1 MTQQHSWHTAFPTS
15 KCSPSKIPCEQP
27 RDLQTL
33 LLTASRFVNTDALSS
48 LQIIQ
53 PESHPN
59 AFKQGPGTTGSK
71 ESLSVFG
78 LFQYNAR
85 TPQGKVRLRQMFLRP
100 SLNPEVINSRLY
112 FVGVFVRPDNQPV
125 AQKLSK
131 SLSKVKN
138 MRNVM
143 TMLHKGVDGGNGR
156 FGRFK
161 SGVWSSLLE
170 FCYHTI
176 DIVEGLREVLG
187 VENLPVC
194 ARAAEVLD
202 RFHLQRIGRMVHD
215 VVDLEASTEQ
225 HRTVVKHGVDENLD
239 TIKNAY
245 DSMDDLLSQA
255 ALEIARTMPA
265 EIDCS
270 LNVIFLPQLGFHIT
284 VPFNEATGQAVWDGG
299 EQAWERMFTTRNQVY
314 FKDAKMHE
322 LDQTLGDLWASI
334 CDIEI
339 EIAYDLA
346 QRVLV
351 DEKLL
356 IAASDICGELDSL
369 LALAHGAVEYKLI
382 RPMIVDENVLN
393 IKGGRHILQ
402 EMTVPSYVPND
413 ALLVGGSGSNISN
426 QTADSRTE
434 EQTQGASMLMLKGPN
449 YSGKSVYQKQVAL
462 IVYMAQVG
470 SFVPAEVATL
480 GITDKILTR
489 ITTRETVSKNQSAFM
504 IDLQQIAIAL
514 NSCTRKSL
522 VIIDEFGKGTDT
534 CDGAGLA
541 AGTFLHLLNLG
552 EECPKVLAATHSHE
566 IFDFGVF
573 EDNTRIAF
581 AHMEVHVDRKGKR
594 EAGDH
599 SSEVTY
605 LYQLKEGR
613 STVSY
618 AAQCAAMNGIPS
630 QIVARAAELA
640 EHMSKGA
647 DLVSICSGLSAHER
661 EDLADSEAVS
671 RVFLEMDFGS
681 DGKQEDVLGM
691 LDRLFNA
698 ANSSYVSESG
708 EVVDE
713 ESSAM
718 TES

>member
-1 MTQQHSWHTAFPTS
+1 M
-15 KCSPSKIPCEQP
+15 
-27 RDLQTL
+27 L
-33 LLTASRFVNTDALSS
+33 LLTASRFVNTDTLSS
-48 LQIIQ
+48 LQVIQ

-59 AFKQGPGTTGSK
+59 AFNQGPGTTGSK

-78 LFQYNAR
+78 LFQYSAR
-85 TPQGKVRLRQMFLRP
+85 TPQGKARLRQMFLRP
-100 SLNPEVINSRLY
+100 SLDPEVIDSR
-112 FVGVFVRPDNQPV
+112 FDFISVFVRPDNHPV

-156 FGRFK
+156 FGSFR

-170 FCYHTI
+170 FCYHSI
-176 DIVEGLREVLG
+176 DIVEGLSEVIG
-187 VENLPVC
+187 VDNLSVC

-215 VVDLEASTEQ
+215 VVDLDGSTEQ

-245 DSMDDLLSQA
+245 DSMDDLLSQT

-270 LNVIFLPQLGFHIT
+270 LNVIFFPQLGFHIT
-284 VPFNEATGQAVWDGG
+284 VPFDEAAGQAILDGG
-299 EQAWERMFTTRNQVY
+299 DQAWEQMFTTRNQVY

-322 LDQTLGDLWASI
+322 LDETLGDLWASI

-339 EIAYDLA
+339 EIAHDLA
-346 QRVLV
+346 QNVLV
-351 DEKLL
+351 DENLL
-356 IAASDICGELDSL
+356 IAASDLCGELDSL
-369 LALAHGAVEYKLI
+369 LALVHGAVEYKLT
-382 RPMIVDENVLN
+382 RPRIVEGNFLN
-393 IKGGRHILQ
+393 ITGGRHILQ

-413 ALLVGGSGSNISN
+413 AHLVGGSGSNAMN
-426 QTADSRTE
+426 QTENSSTGDQSQR
-434 EQTQGASMLMLKGPN
+434 ASTLMLTGPN

-470 SFVPAEVATL
+470 SFVPAEAATL

-489 ITTRETVSKNQSAFM
+489 ITTRETVSRSQSAFM

-552 EECPKVLAATHSHE
+552 DECPKVLAATHFHE
-566 IFDFGVF
+566 IFDCGLFD
-573 EDNTRIAF
+573 DNPRIAF
-581 AHMEVHVDRKGKR
+581 AHMEVHVDRKSKR
-594 EAGDH
+594 EAGHH

-618 AAQCAAMNGIPS
+618 GAQCASMNGIPS
-630 QIVARAAELA
+630 QVVARAAELA
-640 EHMSKGA
+640 EHMSRGA

-661 EDLADSEAVS
+661 EDLADAETVS
-671 RVFLEMDFGS
+671 RIFLEMDFGS
-681 DGKQEDVLGM
+681 DGRQEDVQDM
-691 LDRLFNA
+691 LDQLLNA
-698 ANSSYVSESG
+698 ATSSHVSESG
-708 EVVDE
+708 HVVEDGG
-713 ESSAM
+713 SAV